1 MSNLFNEIKE
11 LKPQF
16 VVIDSIQTLKS
27 ENIDS
32 AAGTISQIRYTTSEL
47 INYAKQTNIPVILVG
62 HITKDGQI
70 AGPKILEHMVDTVL
84 NFEGDKDH
92 IYRILRS
99 QKNRFGT
106 TDEIGIYEMDSK
118 GIHPISNTNELL
130 ILSLIHI

>member
-27 ENIDS
+27 DNIDS

-47 INYAKQTNIPVILVG
+47 INYAKQTNIPVILVR

-84 NFEGDKDH
+84 NFEGEVLIFRLQARHPKEL
-92 IYRILRS
+92 RI
-99 QKNRFGT
+99 
-106 TDEIGIYEMDSK
+106 
-118 GIHPISNTNELL
+118 HELFPL
-130 ILSLIHI
+130 P